1 VFTVIAMPKI
11 GEPKAKYDFVDI
23 SVMMRKEDGTYLNL
37 TDFNFNV
44 SAENPLSL
52 SGIKSAF
59 ALVFCTFAKRREQL
73 IGCEVSLEELL
84 ALAGIKGKRLV
95 SQLRSGTEPEFA
107 NQMIAV
113 VCAKKIVDYAY
124 GKCLRLEGESLT
136 YEFHR
141 QTFENGKRVY
151 PIVLTKAFIRI
162 GENT

>member
-1 VFTVIAMPKI
+1 MIAMPKI

-23 SVMMRKEDGTYLNL
+23 SVLMRKEDGTYLNL

-59 ALVFCTFAKRREQL
+59 ALVFCTFARRREQL

>member
-1 VFTVIAMPKI
+1 MIAMPKI

-44 SAENPLSL
+44 SAENLLSL

-59 ALVFCTFAKRREQL
+59 ALVFCTFARRREQL

-124 GKCLRLEGESLT
+124 GKCIRLEGESLT

>member
-1 VFTVIAMPKI
+1 MIAMPKI

-37 TDFNFNV
+37 TDFNFNL
-44 SAENPLSL
+44 SAENLLSL

-59 ALVFCTFAKRREQL
+59 ALVFCTFARRREQL

>member
-1 VFTVIAMPKI
+1 MIAMPKI

-37 TDFNFNV
+37 TDFNFNL

-59 ALVFCTFAKRREQL
+59 ALVFCTFARRREQL

>member
-1 VFTVIAMPKI
+1 MIAMPKI

-44 SAENPLSL
+44 SAENLLSL

-59 ALVFCTFAKRREQL
+59 ALVFCTFARRREQL

-124 GKCLRLEGESLT
+124 GKCLRLEGESIT

>member
-1 VFTVIAMPKI
+1 MIAMPKI
-11 GEPKAKYDFVDI
+11 GKPKAKYDFVDI

-59 ALVFCTFAKRREQL
+59 ALVFCTFARRREQL

>member
-1 VFTVIAMPKI
+1 MIAMPKI
-11 GEPKAKYDFVDI
+11 GEPKAKYDFGDI

-59 ALVFCTFAKRREQL
+59 ALVFCTFARRREQL

>member
-1 VFTVIAMPKI
+1 MIAMPKI

-59 ALVFCTFAKRREQL
+59 ALVFCTFARRREQL

>member
-1 VFTVIAMPKI
+1 MIAMPKI

-59 ALVFCTFAKRREQL
+59 ALVFCTFARRREQL

-141 QTFENGKRVY
+141 QTFEDGKRVY

>member
-1 VFTVIAMPKI
+1 MIAMPKI

-44 SAENPLSL
+44 SAENLLSL
-52 SGIKSAF
+52 SRIKSAF
-59 ALVFCTFAKRREQL
+59 ALVFCTFARRREQL